1 MTSQSIADGAQKQ
14 EAANVHQQKAA
25 NRASQTILSGSMYE
39 TGRRIKGATD
49 LDVMRQAL
57 GYARR
62 LPDTANS
69 QYP

>member
-1 MTSQSIADGAQKQ
+1 
-14 EAANVHQQKAA
+14 
-25 NRASQTILSGSMYE
+25 MYE